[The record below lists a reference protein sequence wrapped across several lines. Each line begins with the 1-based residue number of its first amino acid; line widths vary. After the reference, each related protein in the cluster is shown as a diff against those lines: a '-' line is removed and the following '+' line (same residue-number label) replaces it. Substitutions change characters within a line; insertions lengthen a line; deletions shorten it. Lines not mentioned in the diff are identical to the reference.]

1 MKKSISI
8 ILVLVIIV
16 VIAVAFSRKSHESES
31 LVKESNAVVIADQN
45 SQNTA
50 DAIKISYAKLS
61 KPGFVVV
68 SSKDTATGQ
77 TVVVG
82 SSELLPAGEHINVVV
97 RRASKRSSTATLPE
111 LVTATIVAD
120 NGDSLYSTDDELLLT
135 DDLSATVSDDAV
147 ISNDVDQIL
156 EDLSMEEVLGQL
168 KESKYT
174 LNEDSDVIEDN
185 GQDNIIVPEKFDDGT
200 DDSTLESLSEEDSI

>member
-82 SSELLPAGEHINVVV
+82 SSELLPAGEHFNLTVK
-97 RRASKRSSTATLPE
+97 RTSKRSSTATLPE

-174 LNEDSDVIEDN
+174 LNDDSDVVEDN

-200 DDSTLESLSEEDSI
+200 DDSTLESLPEEDSI